1 MAFWSEAILSLVHKL
16 NNFSRPGSCKSL
28 CKPFLVDNVQVGYIS
43 PKVASYLKSYGDIF
57 VMVPGTSGEISHV
70 TLAPELKTFTERS
83 QKVAE
88 VMNSLR
94 LKDVFSTLR
103 GWRNEMYPVMASFD
117 TKPSFMMERSATCLL
132 GTVQY
137 GVHVNGYFVDEN
149 GKMLMW
155 IARRSST
162 KQTWPSKLDQ
172 IVAGGIT
179 CGEGIQETLIRE
191 CAEEASIPEE
201 LSKAASSAGC
211 VSYFFEDER
220 GLFPEVQFV
229 CDLKLPRDFQPINSD
244 GEVSEFYCWPMEKVK
259 EKIATDEFK
268 PNCALVVLDFM
279 VRHGFVTPD
288 CEPHFVDFVV
298 GSHSSLL

>member
-1 MAFWSEAILSLVHKL
+1 MTSWSSAILRLVHKL
-16 NNFSRPGSCKSL
+16 NNFTR
-28 CKPFLVDNVQVGYIS
+28 
-43 PKVASYLKSYGDIF
+43 
-57 VMVPGTSGEISHV
+57 
-70 TLAPELKTFTERS
+70 PELKTFTERT

-88 VMNSLR
+88 VMEDLR

-103 GWRNEMYPVMASFD
+103 GWRNEMYPVMPSFD
-117 TKPSFMMERSATCLL
+117 SKPCFMMERSATCLL

-137 GVHVNGYFVDEN
+137 GVHVNGYYTDSKGEMF
-149 GKMLMW
+149 MW
-155 IARRSST
+155 LARRSPT
-162 KQTWPSKLDQ
+162 KQTWPGKLDQ
-172 IVAGGIT
+172 IVAGGMS

-201 LSKAASSAGC
+201 LAKLATSAGC

-229 CDLKLPRDFQPINSD
+229 CDLKLPHDFQPSNSD
-244 GEVSEFYCWPMEKVK
+244 GEVGEFYCWSMDKVK

-279 VRHGFVTPD
+279 IRHGLVTPD
-288 CEPHFVDFVV
+288 KEPHYVDFVL
-298 GSHSSLL
+298 GSHSPAF